1 MLINL
6 NTDQREETLLNHI
19 TLSTKL

>member
-19 TLSTKL
+19 TFSTKL